1 MKVMDRVLDQMEA
14 RAGACPRRRSKGAGT
29 AVTGTVLLAAAAA
42 GYWQPGILMSGSV
55 SQARGLCSSTA
66 GQLAQAFSASA
77 QADCSHVG
85 AAVTLVVLLALA
97 GFALLLWGLGSA
109 RKDGAA

>member
-1 MKVMDRVLDQMEA
+1 MKIMDKVLDQVEA
-14 RAGACPRRRSKGAGT
+14 RADARPRKRSKGTGS

-42 GYWQPGILMSGSV
+42 GYWQPGVLMSGSV
-55 SQARGLCSSTA
+55 SQARGLCSGAA

-77 QADCSHVG
+77 QADCAHVG

-97 GFALLLWGLGSA
+97 GLALLLWGLGSA